1 MSETA
6 RGLAFATQCA
16 MSLLDLDGVIID
28 GAIPDDV
35 KNALVAHTQSA
46 METLDMRG
54 LAQVHISEGLVGR
67 KAQSIGSANLA
78 LQANY
83 Y

>member
-1 MSETA
+1 MYN
-6 RGLAFATQCA
+6 F
-16 MSLLDLDGVIID
+16 
-28 GAIPDDV
+28 PDDV

-46 METLDMRG
+46 MKTLDMRG

>member
-1 MSETA
+1 
-6 RGLAFATQCA
+6 
-16 MSLLDLDGVIID
+16 MSLLDVEGVIID
-28 GAIPDDV
+28 GAIPNDV
-35 KNALVAHTQSA
+35 KESLVEKTKGA
-46 METLDMRG
+46 MEHLDMRG
-54 LAQVHISEGLVGR
+54 LSKIHVSPGLVGA

>member
-1 MSETA
+1 VPS
-6 RGLAFATQCA
+6 
-16 MSLLDLDGVIID
+16 
-28 GAIPDDV
+28 DV
-35 KNALVAHTQSA
+35 KRLLVKQTH
-46 METLDMRG
+46 ETMQQLDMRG
-54 LAQVHISEGLVGR
+54 IAEAQISPGYVGG